1 MMGKSQ
7 MGVFGDEASKDDT
20 PPYTLHNPQGGLW
33 SNRFGV
39 KWAWLQI
46 PAWPIISCVTQDSL
60 KCVDNHI

>member
-39 KWAWLQI
+39 K
-46 PAWPIISCVTQDSL
+46 
-60 KCVDNHI
+60 